1 MEINLQKEEFSY
13 AYIRGVA
20 TVAGCV
26 FQGTAPPLDGLGID
40 LILTGLKSRLPENFP
55 ILYVLVKCNSRGV
68 INDDI
73 VPFPLSV
80 KNYNDLRV
88 INRYPPIIFIVV
100 VVPEKVE
107 EWLLKS
113 ESSLCFLRCGYWLSL
128 AGADV
133 TTNQDNI
140 TVSIPR
146 KNMFN
151 PQVLEGIMEK
161 VWQGDML

>member
-1 MEINLQKEEFSY
+1 M
-13 AYIRGVA
+13 
-20 TVAGCV
+20 
-26 FQGTAPPLDGLGID
+26 
-40 LILTGLKSRLPENFP
+40 
-55 ILYVLVKCNSRGV
+55 LVKSNSREV

-113 ESSLCFLRCGYWLSL
+113 ESSLCFLGCGYWLSL

-133 TTNQDNI
+133 TKNQDNI
-140 TVSIPR
+140 TVSIPI

-151 PQVLEGIMEK
+151 PQVLEGIIEK

>member
-1 MEINLQKEEFSY
+1 M
-13 AYIRGVA
+13 
-20 TVAGCV
+20 AGCV
-26 FQGTAPPLDGLGID
+26 CQGTTPPLNGLGID
-40 LILTGLKSRLPENFP
+40 LILTRLKSRPPENFP
-55 ILYVLVKCNSRGV
+55 ILYVLVKSNSREV

-73 VPFPLSV
+73 VRFPLSV

-88 INRYPPIIFIVV
+88 INRYPRIIFIVV

-113 ESSLCFLRCGYWLSL
+113 ESSLCFLGCGYWLSL

-133 TTNQDNI
+133 TKNQDNI

-146 KNMFN
+146 KNMFT